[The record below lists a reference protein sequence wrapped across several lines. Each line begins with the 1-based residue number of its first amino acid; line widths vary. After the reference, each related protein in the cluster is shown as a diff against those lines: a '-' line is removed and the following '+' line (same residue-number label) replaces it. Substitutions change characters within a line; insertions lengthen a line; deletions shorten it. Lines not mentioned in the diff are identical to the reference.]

1 MTSKVRSVDL
11 IYLKTYIPT
20 EVGEYSSYFIN
31 YLLEG
36 SFTFRIAEAQNV
48 SESHPEIGREI
59 FFQGPYAAAVC
70 FHSSEKQVHQVQGE
84 VQMVCGLPAQAKGT
98 FSIASLYGFA
108 LQTQVTIIFILA
120 VVREE

>member
-1 MTSKVRSVDL
+1 MTNKVKSADL

-59 FFQGPYAAAVC
+59 FFKGHTRQLYASTAQRSKCTKFRVKYKWC
-70 FHSSEKQVHQVQGE
+70 VVFQHKPR
-84 VQMVCGLPAQAKGT
+84 GL
-98 FSIASLYGFA
+98 FL
-108 LQTQVTIIFILA
+108 
-120 VVREE
+120 